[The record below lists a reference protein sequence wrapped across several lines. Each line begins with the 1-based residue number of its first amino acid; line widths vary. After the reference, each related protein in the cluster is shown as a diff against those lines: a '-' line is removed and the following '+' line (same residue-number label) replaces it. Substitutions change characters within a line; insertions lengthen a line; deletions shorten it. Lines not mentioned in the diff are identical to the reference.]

1 MMFRYRTAVKGAALA
16 LSCLVMA
23 APAGAADDPKV
34 PYWASIRPDELNMR
48 VGPGE
53 EYQINWVYH
62 RPNLPLKVLRIK
74 EAWRFVRD
82 PDGAQGWVH
91 SRFLTRRR
99 GAHVIGKEPA
109 EMRESG
115 EPGAKLLWRLA
126 PGVTGLLGEC
136 ANGWCAFTL
145 GERSGFVEQSRLWG
159 AGEP

>member
-1 MMFRYRTAVKGAALA
+1 MMFRYRHAMFAAVLA
-16 LSCLVMA
+16 LSCLTAA
-23 APAGAADDPKV
+23 APTQAADDPKV
-34 PYWASIRPDELNMR
+34 PYWASIRPNEVNMR

-53 EYQINWVYH
+53 EYQILWVYH
-62 RPNLPLKVLRIK
+62 RPNLPFKVLRIK

-99 GAHVIGKEPA
+99 GGHVIGSEPA
-109 EMRESG
+109 DMRESG
-115 EPGAKLLWRLA
+115 DSGAKLLWRLA

-136 ANGWCAFTL
+136 ASGWCAFSV
-145 GERSGFVEQSRLWG
+145 GDRQGFVEQSRLWG